1 MGKSGLLPANL
12 EKEYLEQIDSLKM
25 DMEDRADQINMLNDS
40 LNVAR
45 EKSEVLVNEINGQ
58 TDTNHRM
65 QMQIEAQQQM
75 SDLSDKSNLDMRS
88 AIDMLNLQN
97 EELGLKLEEVCGNLR
112 DSEARNSDLTAQYEK
127 TTNNKETKINL
138 LKAEIDGLRDE
149 LDSLK

>member
-1 MGKSGLLPANL
+1 LGKSGLLTANL
-12 EKEYLEQIDSLKM
+12 EKEYLEQIDSLKL
-25 DMEDRADQINMLNDS
+25 DLEDRADQINLLNDS

-45 EKSEVLVNEINGQ
+45 EKSEILLNEINGQ
-58 TDTNHRM
+58 TDTNHRL

-75 SDLSDKSNLDMRS
+75 SDRSDKSNLEMRS

-97 EELGLKLEEVCGNLR
+97 EELGLKLQEVSGNLR
-112 DSEARNSDLTAQYEK
+112 DSEARNSDLTVQYEK

>member
-1 MGKSGLLPANL
+1 LGKSGLLPANL
-12 EKEYLEQIDSLKM
+12 EKEYLEQIDSLKQNL
-25 DMEDRADQINMLNDS
+25 EDRADQINLLNDS

-45 EKSEVLVNEINGQ
+45 EKSEVLLNEINGQ
-58 TDTNHRM
+58 TDTNHRL

-75 SDLSDKSNLDMRS
+75 FDRSDKSNLEMSS

-97 EELGLKLEEVCGNLR
+97 EELGLKLQEVSGNLR
-112 DSEARNSDLTAQYEK
+112 DSEARNSDLTVQYEK
-127 TTNNKETKINL
+127 TTNNKDTKINL

>member
-1 MGKSGLLPANL
+1 LGKSGLLPANL

>member
-1 MGKSGLLPANL
+1 MGKSGLLHANL
-12 EKEYLEQIDSLKM
+12 EKEYLEKIDSLKM
-25 DMEDRADQINMLNDS
+25 DLEDRADQINLLNDS
-40 LNVAR
+40 LNVVR
-45 EKSEVLVNEINGQ
+45 EKSEVLLNEINGQ
-58 TDTNHRM
+58 TDTNHRL

-75 SDLSDKSNLDMRS
+75 SDRSDKSNLDMRS

-97 EELGLKLEEVCGNLR
+97 EELGLKLEEVSGNLR